1 MIARIEGEVVAGG
14 SDWLEI
20 RPEGIGLVLRASVVE
35 NTAGRYAAGG
45 DSVTLHTHLHAS
57 DDGPGLFGFESAHEL
72 EVFQALI
79 RVSGIGPRLGI
90 RVLSA
95 LSPDRLIAAINNE
108 SVKILQSVSGVGART
123 AGRLVLEL
131 KGKLVESGV
140 ASSQPAGSEE
150 ALEALL
156 ALGYSRAEALEG
168 ISRAVEPDMSVENQ
182 ISAALRALAGR

>member
-35 NTAGRYAAGG
+35 STAGSYAAGG

>member
-35 NTAGRYAAGG
+35 STAGSYAAGG

-108 SVKILQSVSGVGART
+108 SVKILQSVSGVGTRT

>member
-35 NTAGRYAAGG
+35 STAGSYAASG

-57 DDGPGLFGFESAHEL
+57 DDGPGLFGFESTHEL

-108 SVKILQSVSGVGART
+108 SVKILQLVSGVGART

-140 ASSQPAGSEE
+140 SSSQPAGSEE

-168 ISRAVEPDMSVENQ
+168 ISRAVDPDMSVENQ

>member
-35 NTAGRYAAGG
+35 STAGSYAAGG

-57 DDGPGLFGFESAHEL
+57 DDGAGLFGFESAHEL

>member
-20 RPEGIGLVLRASVVE
+20 RPEGIGLVLRASVVDS
-35 NTAGRYAAGG
+35 TAGSYAAGG

-57 DDGPGLFGFESAHEL
+57 DAGPGLFGFESAHEL

-108 SVKILQSVSGVGART
+108 SVKILQSGSGVGART

-168 ISRAVEPDMSVENQ
+168 ISRAVEPDMSAENQ

>member
-1 MIARIEGEVVAGG
+1 MIARVEGVVVAAGT
-14 SDWLEI
+14 DWLDI
-20 RPEGIGLVLRASVVE
+20 RPTGVGLVLRASVVE
-35 NTAGRYAAGG
+35 STAGKYAAGG
-45 DSVTLHTHLHAS
+45 EEITLFTQLHVA
-57 DDGPGLFGFESAHEL
+57 DDGPGLFGFETDHEL
-72 EVFQALI
+72 EVFRTLI
-79 RVSGIGPRLGI
+79 KVSGVGPRLAI

-95 LSPDRLIAAINNE
+95 LSPDRLIAAVNSE

-140 ASSQPAGSEE
+140 AASQPAGSEE

-168 ISRAVEPDMSVENQ
+168 ISRIVDPDMSVENQ
-182 ISAALRALAGR
+182 ISAALRALANR

>member
-20 RPEGIGLVLRASVVE
+20 RPKGIGLVLRASVVE
-35 NTAGRYAAGG
+35 STAGSYAAGG

-72 EVFQALI
+72 EVFRALI

-168 ISRAVEPDMSVENQ
+168 ISRAVESDMSVENQ

>member
-1 MIARIEGEVVAGG
+1 MIARIEGKVVAGG

-35 NTAGRYAAGG
+35 STAGSYAAGS

-90 RVLSA
+90 RVLSS

-168 ISRAVEPDMSVENQ
+168 ISRAVDPNMSVENQ